1 MTNRFAPYPSQRKTT
16 CSVQGCH
23 IQLLASSLAK
33 HVRDKHPEAH
43 ELAQQRK
50 MKTQGTLMFARP
62 EPVPSS
68 SNAVP
73 STSTRPVFLRS
84 HANIVHDD
92 PVTEMH
98 QDTTGLETDASTS
111 TVPEHVIQVDDPDH
125 IIDIPDPTP
134 TQPLSQTFSLL
145 RLVKS
150 TVMAAQKPLHQG
162 LGALNQTMN
171 MMADKVADKVR
182 FSA

>member
-111 TVPEHVIQVDDPDH
+111 TVPEHVIQVDDRDH
-125 IIDIPDPTP
+125 IIDIPDTNDVPNELTP
-134 TQPLSQTFSLL
+134 TLPLSQTFSVSVTH
-145 RLVKS
+145 R
-150 TVMAAQKPLHQG
+150 
-162 LGALNQTMN
+162 
-171 MMADKVADKVR
+171 KVHGHGCPKATASRVGCLEPDNEHDG
-182 FSA
+182 